1 MIDKMLEK
9 FEAMPIDDL
18 FGTFSDWYK
27 DVNGVRPRHIDRYDR
42 ESIMEW
48 IATDLERTFDNL

>member
-18 FGTFSDWYK
+18 FETFSDWYK
-27 DVNGVRPRHIDRYDR
+27 DVNSVRPRHIDRYDR
-42 ESIMEW
+42 KSMMEW
-48 IATDLERTFDNL
+48 ITEELGYTLDNI